1 MLVIYLE
8 CRRENDNETQDDYVF
23 NHDEADTTMIF
34 YVLKT
39 KRVICVFS
47 EDRFVQLVYW
57 LYREAV
63 VQRANGIVG

>member
-1 MLVIYLE
+1 MLVIHLQ
-8 CRRENDNETQDDYVF
+8 CRREHDNETQDNDVF

-34 YVLKT
+34 YVLKA

-57 LYREAV
+57 LYRAAV
-63 VQRANGIVG
+63 VQIANGTVG